1 MGGGIAIWTL
11 SLGGLLLNVV
21 PPLGSP
27 KWVAAVLVTMLIG
40 CCVGFLVGDHIKTRA
55 LRAQVVRPVP
65 KENLIPGASK
75 KSVAQSRELEL
86 TWAAV
91 GYTVIFGLLVTL
103 VGGLL
108 LFVIPDWRPLLIA
121 DAGMLF
127 VVIALW
133 YGQNLEQ
140 R

>member
-1 MGGGIAIWTL
+1 MYSACISIGGFIGGGIAIGAL
-11 SLGGLLLNVV
+11 YLGGLLLNVV
-21 PPLGSP
+21 PPVGSRE
-27 KWVAAVLVTMLIG
+27 WVAATLVSMLIG

-55 LRAQVVRPVP
+55 VRTQVVRP
-65 KENLIPGASK
+65 G
-75 KSVAQSRELEL
+75 RELEL
-86 TWAAV
+86 TWAGV

-103 VGGLL
+103 VGVLL
-108 LFVIPDWRPLLIA
+108 LFVMPDWRPLLIA